1 MFESLKKY
9 NFWNGEDIP
18 CGFFR
23 NFYFKQIIPMM
34 GNKLVKVVLG
44 QRRSGKSFVLRMIMQ
59 HLVDSGVSVKN
70 ILYVNKE
77 FEELKDIADSKSLC
91 SAVDEYRK
99 NLKPE
104 GKVYLFLDEVQ
115 EIKGW
120 EKAVNSFAQDYTAE
134 YEVFIS
140 GSNAHMLSGE
150 LATYLSG
157 RYVTVNV
164 FPFSFLEFCES
175 SGNEQNK
182 KMYLE
187 YMKTGGIPEILFL
200 KNQETRLNYIR
211 ALKDSIILRDVVT
224 RYGVRD
230 TYLLDRI
237 VGFITDSVG
246 SFVSVNSISKYMTSN
261 GYKTNSETVGSYVKY
276 LQDAFFIHESERYD
290 IKGKKILAG
299 EKKYYINDVGFKSFF
314 HSSFDP
320 AAGKYIENIIYISL
334 VRNGYKVFTGQI
346 SGREIDF
353 MAEKNGEKIYVQAAY
368 LLTGDE
374 VIEREFGNLENIK
387 DNFQKYVV
395 SLDEISFGN
404 RNGIKHLTAW
414 EFEKII
420 DEHTN

>member
-9 NFWNGEDIP
+9 NFWNGEEIP

-23 NFYFKQIIPMM
+23 DFYFKQITPMI
-34 GNKLVKVVLG
+34 GNKLVKVILG

-59 HLVDSGVSVKN
+59 HLIDSGVAEKN
-70 ILYVNKE
+70 ILYINKE
-77 FEELKDIADSKSLC
+77 FEELKWISDSESLYN
-91 SAVDEYRK
+91 AVNEYRK
-99 NLKPE
+99 KLKPE

-120 EKAVNSFAQDYTAE
+120 EKAVNSFAQDYVTE

-157 RYVTVNV
+157 RYLTVNV
-164 FPFSFLEFCES
+164 YPFSFIEFCES
-175 SGNEQNK
+175 LNKEQDK

-187 YMKTGGIPEILFL
+187 YMKTGGIPEIIFI
-200 KNQETRLNYIR
+200 KDNETRLNYIR

-246 SFVSVNSISKYMTSN
+246 SFISVNSISNYMKSN
-261 GYKTNSETVGSYVKY
+261 GYKTNVETVGNYIKY
-276 LQDAFFIHESERYD
+276 LIDAFFIHESERFD
-290 IKGKKILAG
+290 IKGKKILSG
-299 EKKYYINDVGFKSFF
+299 EKKYYINDISFKSFL

-320 AAGKYIENIIYISL
+320 ARGKYLENIVYISL
-334 VRNGYKVFTGQI
+334 IRNGFKVFTGQI
-346 SGREIDF
+346 GGREIDF
-353 MAEKNGEKIYVQAAY
+353 IAEKNGEKIYIQAAY
-368 LLTGDE
+368 LLANEE
-374 VIEREFGNLENIK
+374 VVEREFGNLENIN
-387 DNFQKYVV
+387 DNFQKFVV
-395 SLDEISFGN
+395 SLDEMSFGN
-404 RNGIKHLTAW
+404 RNGIKHFTVW
-414 EFEKII
+414 EFEQMIESRKR
-420 DEHTN
+420 